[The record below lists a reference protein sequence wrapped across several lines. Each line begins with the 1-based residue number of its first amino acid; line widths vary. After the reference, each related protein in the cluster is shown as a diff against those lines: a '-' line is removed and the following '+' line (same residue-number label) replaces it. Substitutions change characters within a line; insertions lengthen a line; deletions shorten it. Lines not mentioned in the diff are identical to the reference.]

1 MWWNSSSCFF
11 VETKRDKPSALQE
24 LMADEH
30 VFWVMRLRHTANFN
44 WRQCS
49 CSFPTSCNNDNGI
62 LTTLTAA
69 GTVFNKCPKLVFSNF
84 FSHHFGTPHLRTQ
97 NTPKILKDK
106 SPYVIKIWYALL
118 FSSWRK
124 EARNGWGHLWP
135 NGWSTQSRNS
145 PRTPNP
151 SIHQMETRWNLWQ
164 QTIRPRILLKI
175 LSKETLNTLQV
186 SRLRTH
192 HFVQIQFIQTPSNQ
206 RLYEKQMPMLKGA
219 LRHLTARF
227 VQRVFQSKIFS
238 ITNIFI
244 EKVFMLK
251 SNPNPRNS
259 NRQPIPKTT

>member
-1 MWWNSSSCFF
+1 MYWFICTTHPRKPTDPLILPICSSCFFREIKFRRSGLEHPTGLDGVAGLMFIMCIYIYRHMWWNSSSCFF

-118 FSSWRK
+118 FSNW
-124 EARNGWGHLWP
+124 W
-135 NGWSTQSRNS
+135 
-145 PRTPNP
+145 
-151 SIHQMETRWNLWQ
+151 
-164 QTIRPRILLKI
+164 
-175 LSKETLNTLQV
+175 
-186 SRLRTH
+186 
-192 HFVQIQFIQTPSNQ
+192 
-206 RLYEKQMPMLKGA
+206 
-219 LRHLTARF
+219 
-227 VQRVFQSKIFS
+227 
-238 ITNIFI
+238 
-244 EKVFMLK
+244 
-251 SNPNPRNS
+251 
-259 NRQPIPKTT
+259 